1 MIKMLTK
8 RLLGIVVVGLLCIIL
23 LDYGLRFSRGH
34 MEMEKISEDYFVQ
47 VHNLIEKNQKEMDVA
62 LEDFSN
68 TSLRRAKLV
77 SYVIEHYPDIESD
90 TQELKKLA
98 EIMEVDEIHL
108 FDTSG
113 KIYFGTHPEYY
124 DFTFQ
129 SGKQMSYFL
138 PMLED
143 YSMEM
148 CQEIAPNTAENKLM
162 QYAAV
167 WREDRKGIVQVGLVP
182 ERVLKIKEEN
192 SLNNIVSII
201 PSEKETE
208 LYIVS
213 EDNGEI
219 LASTDTA
226 STYKNADD
234 LGVPWKDAE
243 SSISMVHKV
252 LKDKKHCV
260 FMQKH
265 ENMIY
270 IRTYPSW
277 SLVHEIFLDT
287 GFTTIYIL
295 LLFLILVILLRY
307 YANSRII
314 KGLNRINKDMKEIEN
329 GSKYH
334 VSDITQTPELSE
346 LAASINGMADS
357 IRRAFQNFSIAIER
371 SNIQMG
377 IYEYSDSNSQ
387 YFVSERVWKILKIE
401 RSGHEDSEKERELL
415 SLRVEEM
422 KNSPYDEEKHIF
434 TFKIGEEVFYVHIE
448 EFEYEHHKI
457 LLLVDTTN
465 EYNEKEKI
473 IMERDRD
480 YLTNLYT
487 RRAFIEQLRKL
498 FRTESRLKHA
508 AILMIDAD
516 GLKQVNDGNGHQ
528 AGDQYLKEI
537 SALLLRESGKHSI
550 CARLGGD
557 EFAVLLYGYSSEEA
571 LLHAIQNI
579 KLKDACHYMTL
590 AEEKKI
596 PLLYSVGYA
605 IYKRDADDY
614 HTLLKCAD
622 ERMYSMKEKRH
633 LEQYQEKNKRE
644 RE

>member
-8 RLLGIVVVGLLCIIL
+8 RLLGIVVIGLLCIIL

-34 MEMEKISEDYFVQ
+34 MEMEKVSEDYFVQ

-90 TQELKKLA
+90 IQELKKLA

-148 CQEIAPNTAENKLM
+148 CQEITPNTAENKLM

-213 EDNGEI
+213 EGNGEI
-219 LASTDTA
+219 LASTDT
-226 STYKNADD
+226 SGKYKSANE
-234 LGVPWKDAE
+234 LKVPWKKAT
-243 SSISMVHKV
+243 SSISMVHEN
-252 LKDKKHCV
+252 LTERKHCV

-265 ENMIY
+265 ENLIY

-277 SLVHEIFLDT
+277 LLVREIFLDT
-287 GFTTIYIL
+287 GFTTSYIL
-295 LLFLILVILLRY
+295 LLFVVLLVLLRN
-307 YANSRII
+307 YANSKII
-314 KGLNRINKDMKEIEN
+314 KGLNRINKDMKEIED
-329 GSKYH
+329 GTKYH
-334 VSDITQTPELSE
+334 VSDIPQIPELSE
-346 LAASINGMADS
+346 LSASINVMTDS
-357 IRRAFQNFSIAIER
+357 IRSAFRNFSIAIEN

-377 IYEYSDSNSQ
+377 IYEYSNSNKR
-387 YFVSERVWKILKIE
+387 YFVSERVWEILKIE
-401 RSGHEDSEKERELL
+401 KSGDRNKDQSAL
-415 SLRVEEM
+415 SSRVRAL
-422 KNSPYDEEKHIF
+422 KNFPYDLEKHIY
-434 TFKIGEEVFYVHIE
+434 TLQMENDVYYVHIE

-457 LLLVDTTN
+457 LLFVDTTD
-465 EYNEKEKI
+465 EYQEKEKI

-498 FRTESRLKHA
+498 FQAEASLKHA

-537 SALLLRESGKHSI
+537 SALLLRESGKNSI

-571 LLHAIQNI
+571 LLHTIQNI
-579 KLKDACHYMTL
+579 KSKDACHYMTL

-644 RE
+644 RD

>member
-8 RLLGIVVVGLLCIIL
+8 RLLGILVAGLLCIMV
-23 LDYGLRFSRGH
+23 LDYGLRFFRGH
-34 MEMEKISEDYFVQ
+34 MQMEKISKDYFVQ
-47 VHNLIEKNQKEMDVA
+47 IHNLIEKNEKESDRA
-62 LEDFSN
+62 LKEFSE

-77 SYVIEHYPDIESD
+77 SYVIEHYPEIESD
-90 TQELKKLA
+90 IRELEKLA
-98 EIMEVDEIHL
+98 ATMEVDEIHL

-129 SGKQMSYFL
+129 SGIQMRYFL

-148 CQEIAPNTAENKLM
+148 CQEIMPNTAENKLM

-192 SLNNIVSII
+192 SLNNIISII

-213 EDNGEI
+213 GKDGEI
-219 LASTDTA
+219 LASTDT
-226 STYKNADD
+226 TGQYQNADD
-234 LGVPWKDAE
+234 LGFSWREAPE
-243 SSISMVHKV
+243 SVHMTHET
-252 LKDKKHCV
+252 LAGKKYCV
-260 FMQKH
+260 FMQRQKDK
-265 ENMIY
+265 IY

-277 SLVHEIFLDT
+277 ELVREVFLDT
-287 GFTTIYIL
+287 GFTIIYIL
-295 LLFLILVILLRY
+295 LLFLILVVLLRY

-314 KGLNRINKDMKEIEN
+314 KGLNRINEDMKEIAN
-329 GSKYH
+329 GSKSH
-334 VSDITQTPELSE
+334 VSDITQVPELSE
-346 LAASINGMADS
+346 LASAVNGMTDS
-357 IRRAFQNFSIAIER
+357 IRRAFQNLSIAIER

-377 IYEYSDSNSQ
+377 IYEYSDSSSQ
-387 YFVSERVWKILKIE
+387 YFVSERVWEILRIKRSPDADEEEE
-401 RSGHEDSEKERELL
+401 RRLL
-415 SLRVEEM
+415 ASRVEEM
-422 KNSPYDEEKHIF
+422 KKSPYDEEKHIF
-434 TFKIGEEVFYVHIE
+434 SFQMGVDIFYVHIE
-448 EFEYEHHKI
+448 EFDYEHHKI

-465 EYNEKEKI
+465 EYYEKEKI

-487 RRAFIEQLRKL
+487 RRAFVEQLRKL
-498 FRTESRLKHA
+498 FQEEDKLKEA
-508 AILMIDAD
+508 AVLMIDAD
-516 GLKQVNDGNGHQ
+516 GLKQVNDENGHQ

-537 SALLLRESGKHSI
+537 AMLLMKEAGTYSV
-550 CARLGGD
+550 CARFGGD
-557 EFAVLLYGYSSEEA
+557 EFAILLYGYSSEEA
-571 LLHAIQNI
+571 LLHTIWKI
-579 KLKDACHYMTL
+579 ESKDACCFMT
-590 AEEKKI
+590 AVGNKKI

-605 IYKRDADDY
+605 IYRKDAKDY

-622 ERMYSMKEKRH
+622 ERMYAMKEKRH
-633 LEQYQEKNKRE
+633 REQEQKK
-644 RE
+644 